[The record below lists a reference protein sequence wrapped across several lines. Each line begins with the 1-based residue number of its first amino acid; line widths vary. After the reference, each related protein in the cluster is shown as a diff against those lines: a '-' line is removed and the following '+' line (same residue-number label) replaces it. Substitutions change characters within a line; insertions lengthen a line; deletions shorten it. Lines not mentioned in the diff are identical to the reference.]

1 MNYLVDTQTELE
13 KAKII
18 ISQINKIISDND
30 QIIIL
35 TLDDD
40 WNRLN
45 SNIIFGKIPAD
56 LINNI
61 KITTRAAS
69 LEEIL
74 KLADS
79 KLKEAHLPNKEI
91 YFITDLQQQKLPEK
105 MEIPTF
111 FIPTSK
117 MQERNNL
124 SCQNTNVVNEIVKK
138 DLEKKIIFEIVNH
151 SARVQQDAIYHLFL
165 DGNTIAEKVTDLQ
178 PNQRKTESFTINL
191 ERAGW
196 HSGYVEVKNER
207 QTFDNRNYFSFHFNP
222 NPKVAILTDD
232 SKMPLALET
241 ILEIYTQNPDNI
253 DLLSYENI
261 NYEYLKNY
269 ENIIVYKKLSISNK
283 LQFILDKLQN
293 ENKGILFIA
302 DKNLTKE
309 WQEYVKEVFKI
320 EFKEFI
326 HSKQNLHITYANKYH
341 PVTLLLRSIGNVGI
355 NDFWKVSS
363 RSNILLQTQEFPIA
377 LENEGS
383 CLWLFDIE
391 SLQNPF
397 LLDSTFPIFAYNTL
411 QFLTDSKS
419 ETGSIKVG
427 NKIRLQ
433 SNYIELPDGNSI
445 QVNKN
450 YYRAFQ
456 PGIFKTKDRVIAV
469 NLDYSE
475 SDYKRFSKPN
485 VKNLKILDEKWQDNF
500 LQSRYGFEIWKYLLL
515 LVLVLFALEMFIIK
529 KEERK

>member
-1 MNYLVDTQTELE
+1 
-13 KAKII
+13 
-18 ISQINKIISDND
+18 
-30 QIIIL
+30 
-35 TLDDD
+35 
-40 WNRLN
+40 
-45 SNIIFGKIPAD
+45 
-56 LINNI
+56 
-61 KITTRAAS
+61 
-69 LEEIL
+69 
-74 KLADS
+74 
-79 KLKEAHLPNKEI
+79 
-91 YFITDLQQQKLPEK
+91 
-105 MEIPTF
+105 
-111 FIPTSK
+111 
-117 MQERNNL
+117 
-124 SCQNTNVVNEIVKK
+124 
-138 DLEKKIIFEIVNH
+138 
-151 SARVQQDAIYHLFL
+151 
-165 DGNTIAEKVTDLQ
+165 
-178 PNQRKTESFTINL
+178 
-191 ERAGW
+191 
-196 HSGYVEVKNER
+196 
-207 QTFDNRNYFSFHFNP
+207 
-222 NPKVAILTDD
+222 
-232 SKMPLALET
+232 
-241 ILEIYTQNPDNI
+241 
-253 DLLSYENI
+253 
-261 NYEYLKNY
+261 
-269 ENIIVYKKLSISNK
+269 
-283 LQFILDKLQN
+283 N